1 MESNLKNI
9 RLENGAK
16 IEEIAELLDISVDE
30 YIDKE
35 DGIISLT
42 NGEKKLLSE
51 YYDTT
56 QESLT

>member
-35 DGIISLT
+35 DGVISLT